1 MNEEL
6 STLDAIIKFLKEGD
20 MFLWLIIFQWCCG
33 MAIGV
38 MKFLKL
44 RYYQVDSASFL
55 AETKKF
61 VLHNEVQ
68 YAIQLCSRSSSLLAR
83 VFKVALMR
91 VNQSRQQIQDV
102 VEASLIECQR
112 NASSHISWLG
122 LLANFSTLFG
132 LLGTIHGL
140 IISFSAVAGVDPS
153 EKAKILALG
162 IATAMNA
169 TAVGIMAAISLL
181 LFHNFLHTKIH
192 HMLSELDEYSMRLID
207 LIGTRKNE
215 EYRSTDHVA

>member
-1 MNEEL
+1 
-6 STLDAIIKFLKEGD
+6 

-112 NASSHISWLG
+112 
-122 LLANFSTLFG
+122 
-132 LLGTIHGL
+132 
-140 IISFSAVAGVDPS
+140 
-153 EKAKILALG
+153 
-162 IATAMNA
+162 
-169 TAVGIMAAISLL
+169 
-181 LFHNFLHTKIH
+181 
-192 HMLSELDEYSMRLID
+192 
-207 LIGTRKNE
+207 
-215 EYRSTDHVA
+215 